1 MGKGVAH
8 LQGFQGVWILAFS
21 TTAPAPNKRSF
32 AAYAGNGVHRWL
44 SIGSSCHEDSPDK
57 GTFCLASG
65 LVSTSSAG
73 HLL

>member
-1 MGKGVAH
+1 MGKRVAH

-44 SIGSSCHEDSPDK
+44 SIG
-57 GTFCLASG
+57 LASG